1 MTPEDHGPDWRH
13 LVLDGWPAIT
23 AFDLLQN
30 SQDVWLAEGLLPPK
44 DDEAIA
50 LAAMGRLVRYG
61 QSIAVNLPIS
71 REATLPRMAFYLHR
85 MRLDATQGLVRSPWM
100 NRVEM
105 AQRHDLLVFGRPR
118 RILRDFV
125 SSTVMRPKVVDA
137 NTTLET
143 SASLRTLL
151 VNGHGDLLRILEVL
165 EKHSR
170 PFTIVVDVSARG
182 CDEHSASLIRAL
194 PAVFEKVPIV
204 ALGNTGQMLEEPFGL
219 HAWNVRLGDGVP
231 LTGAPR
237 SPNAKTLELV
247 APRDPVMNA
256 FVQRLGF
263 LIWNLKRL
271 MEESG
276 GRSPEF
282 AAISAI
288 DRSLRCL
295 NVPLTVHELGTMRH
309 ARGGRFAV
317 RTIESWLDIA
327 SRMRG
332 RRGDIQALLEEILGL
347 IRNNLKQLNEATPGR
362 SEVLLHLGVQA
373 IREGKGLSILVGSAR
388 DALILQSWL
397 EQELGPDAIDFIIV
411 SGMDGATAVP
421 PERPAVVIYAAP
433 LFPSRLHWLGVT
445 ATRKI
450 ILCHPFEHERV
461 YQQMDRWWRSN
472 ALTSAR
478 AGDKYRLWRLNWSAT
493 TFLADLT
500 VDNADASA
508 VLVSYKELEFDGHYP
523 QPLRVAHLDVSRRF
537 DDWLQILLTEPSRAE
552 VYPDEDVVN
561 EATTEVVVLHLDG
574 QSEPLRWPA
583 KRQIMRL
590 DSDTFSACQA
600 RDLAEGDDLVLLG
613 SGEDRV
619 ATQRELFDMFVQNNH
634 GLQQTLRVAEKW
646 QEYIDL
652 SVSKLKTVAE
662 VTRYLKGKKFDITQ
676 GAVHHWHAGRVI
688 GPNDPAAIRLLAEL
702 AGAPSADKM
711 AKMVDNAIR
720 AIRSEH
726 RKIGGD
732 LRRAIALTRGRD
744 VSAVQIGSRR
754 FSREMFDAM
763 VHVCR
768 VVHIDR
774 PPHNQPS
781 LRPVKTIMDVA
792 HEFGIR
798 HADAV
803 LFTNSCE
810 RSMGRSVFEDLNA
823 FEAILN
829 VIVNGFY
836 RMYADKSLSLKQV
849 EAMLAVVPASYAG
862 DMSDFTK
869 GKFESDY
876 TRLYDGE
883 KIDISRHIKVGRTH
897 DPRHTLRLHF
907 HWDARAAKIVIHHAG
922 EHLPTWSS

>member
-1 MTPEDHGPDWRH
+1 MKPVAHGDDWRQ

-23 AFDLLQN
+23 AFDLLRDKH
-30 SQDVWLAEGLLPPK
+30 DVWLAEGLSPPK
-44 DDEAIA
+44 DDEAVA

-71 REATLPRMAFYLHR
+71 REATLTRMAFYLHR
-85 MRLDATQGLVRSPWM
+85 MRLDATQGLVRSPWF

-118 RILRDFV
+118 RMLRDFAP
-125 SSTVMRPKVVDA
+125 STVMRPKVVDA
-137 NTTLET
+137 NTTLEH
-143 SASLRTLL
+143 SEFQRTLL
-151 VNGHGDLLRILEVL
+151 VNGHGDLLRTLEVL
-165 EKHSR
+165 EKHCR
-170 PFTIVVDVSARG
+170 PFTIVVDVSAGG

-194 PAVFEKVPIV
+194 PTVFEKVPIV
-204 ALGNTGQMLEEPFGL
+204 AFGNTGQVLQEPLGL
-219 HAWNVRLGDGVP
+219 HAWNMRLGDGVP
-231 LTGAPR
+231 LTDAPR
-237 SPNAKTLELV
+237 PPNATTLELV
-247 APRDPVMNA
+247 APRDAVMNA

-263 LIWNLKRL
+263 LIWNLKRM

-282 AAISAI
+282 GAISAV
-288 DRSLRCL
+288 DQALRCL
-295 NVPLTVHELGTMRH
+295 NVPLTVHEMGTQRH

-317 RTIESWLDIA
+317 RTLESWLDIA
-327 SRMRG
+327 SHIRG
-332 RRGDIQALLEEILGL
+332 RRGDIQALLEEVLGL
-347 IRNNLKQLNEATPGR
+347 IRNNLKQLTEATPGR
-362 SEVLLHLGVQA
+362 SQVLLHFGVQA
-373 IREGKGLSILVGSAR
+373 IRERKRLSILVGSAR

-397 EQELGPDAIDFIIV
+397 EEELGPDAIDYIIV
-411 SGMDGATAVP
+411 SGMDGATAEP
-421 PERPAVVIYAAP
+421 PDRPAVVIYAAP
-433 LFPSRLHWLGVT
+433 LFPTRLHWLGVT
-445 ATRKI
+445 AARKI
-450 ILCHPFEHERV
+450 IICHPFEQEWVRK
-461 YQQMDRWWRSN
+461 QMDRWWRTN

-493 TFLADLT
+493 TFMADLA
-500 VDNADASA
+500 VDEADAPTDF
-508 VLVSYKELEFDGHYP
+508 VSYQELEFDGQYP
-523 QPLRVAHLDVSRRF
+523 QLLRVAQLDASRRF
-537 DDWLQILLTEPSRAE
+537 DDWLQTLLTEPPRAE
-552 VYPDEDVVN
+552 IHPDEDVDN
-561 EATTEVVVLHLDG
+561 EAATDVVVLHLDG

-583 KRQIMRL
+583 RRQIMRL
-590 DSDTFSACQA
+590 DGDTFSVCQA

-613 SGEDRV
+613 SSEERV

-646 QEYIDL
+646 QEYVDQ

-688 GPNDPAAIRLLAEL
+688 GPNDPEAIRLLAEL
-702 AGAPSADKM
+702 VGTPSADKM
-711 AKMVDNAIR
+711 TTMVDNAIR

-732 LRRAIALTRGRD
+732 LRKAIAITRGRD

-754 FSREMFDAM
+754 FSREVFDGM
-763 VHVCR
+763 VKVCR
-768 VVHIDR
+768 VVRIDR
-774 PPHNQPS
+774 PSYNQPP
-781 LRPVKTIMDVA
+781 LRPVKSINDVA

-798 HADAV
+798 HADVV
-803 LFTNSCE
+803 LFTKSCE

-836 RMYADKSLSLKQV
+836 RMYADKSVSLKQV

-862 DMSDFTK
+862 DMSDITK
-869 GKFESDY
+869 GKFESNY
-876 TRLYDGE
+876 TRLYDGQ
-883 KIDISRHIKVGRTH
+883 KVDISRHIKLGRTH

-922 EHLPTWSS
+922 EHLPTGSR